1 MCEPI
6 LELEPD
12 QLGVIQYDLRVVTD
26 RQIQFFK
33 SRIFS
38 WDYRYRE
45 IYRNR
50 DEAENIEDSTKPT
63 HVSLDILS
71 AVIVD
76 PCCQLVRED
85 IDGC

>member
-6 LELEPD
+6 PNLEPD
-12 QLGVIQYDLRVVTD
+12 HLIFINCYR
-26 RQIQFFK
+26 
-33 SRIFS
+33 RIFGS
-38 WDYRYRE
+38 RKCDVCNNKLSPLDYRYRE

-76 PCCQLVRED
+76 PCCQLMRED

>member
-1 MCEPI
+1 MS
-6 LELEPD
+6 
-12 QLGVIQYDLRVVTD
+12 
-26 RQIQFFK
+26 F
-33 SRIFS
+33 
-38 WDYRYRE
+38 DYRYRE

-50 DEAENIEDSTKPT
+50 DKAENIEDSTKPT

-76 PCCQLVRED
+76 PRSQLVRED

>member
-1 MCEPI
+1 MGIMWER
-6 LELEPD
+6 
-12 QLGVIQYDLRVVTD
+12 DLIDAWVL
-26 RQIQFFK
+26 
-33 SRIFS
+33 SL
-38 WDYRYRE
+38 DYRYRE

-63 HVSLDILS
+63 HVSLDVLS

-76 PCCQLVRED
+76 PRSQLMRED